1 MKILGVVKVW
11 AQMSPMSDGQ
21 EPVSLAHETVYSE
34 WVYGRGTEL
43 KSITAG
49 KDIIKGPHI

>member
-11 AQMSPMSDGQ
+11 AHMSPMSDGQ